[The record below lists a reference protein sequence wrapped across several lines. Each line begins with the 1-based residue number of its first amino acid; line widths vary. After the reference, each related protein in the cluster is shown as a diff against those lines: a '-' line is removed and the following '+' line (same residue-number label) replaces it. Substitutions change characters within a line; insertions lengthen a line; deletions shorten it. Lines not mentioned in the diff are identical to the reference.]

1 MITYQGGV
9 EGQNKRRN
17 IPKPRPYA
25 QTYIGPRAPNF
36 VGADMNERLR
46 RPSSQYG
53 NVGMDMN
60 ERLARQREQQRRD
73 RVNQAWSDRL
83 NAQYRAWYKQWQ
95 DRVNGAWSARLNAE
109 ANYYQS
115 YVPPEEQPQYNGGNY
130 ANWGDWGGG
139 GGGGGSTYQAPPPEW
154 YLQSVVWKI

>member
-1 MITYQGGV
+1 MITYQGGN
-9 EGQNKRRN
+9 ESGEKKRKP
-17 IPKPRPYA
+17 PKT

-36 VGADMNERLR
+36 IGADMNERLR

-115 YVPPEEQPQYNGGNY
+115 YVPPEEYQQPQYNGGGGY
-130 ANWGDWGGG
+130 AGYGDW